1 MQQAS
6 VKMQAVFRGAQDRK
20 LGREKRLQK
29 EERERRQAMATKI
42 QSWWRALQAKEMM
55 GLLREM
61 EALNLIKVKS
71 QQMQG
76 GRAAANGDARGCV
89 PMHTASVHP
98 HLGSISLLAC

>member
-6 VKMQAVFRGAQDRK
+6 LKMQAGFRGAQDRK
-20 LGREKRLQK
+20 IAREKRLEK
-29 EERERRQAMATKI
+29 AARERRQAMATKI
-42 QSWWRALQAKEMM
+42 QSWWRALQAKEMI

-76 GRAAANGDARGCV
+76 GRKRHGKSQSPNADARGCSCV
-89 PMHTASVHP
+89 CVC
-98 HLGSISLLAC
+98 LCACL